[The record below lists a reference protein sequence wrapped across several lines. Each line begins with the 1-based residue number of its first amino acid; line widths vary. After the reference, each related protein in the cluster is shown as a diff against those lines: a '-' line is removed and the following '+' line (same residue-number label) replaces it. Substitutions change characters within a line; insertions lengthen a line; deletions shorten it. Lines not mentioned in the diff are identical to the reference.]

1 MQLGTTRFGTV
12 TIDANDIL
20 LFPSGLIAF
29 EDCQHWVILGDAEN
43 DAVGWLQCV
52 SRPDVA
58 LPVVSPR
65 RFVTDYQVRVMRS
78 ELAPLQLSELDQAYV
93 LGIISR
99 NEASLTLNLKAP
111 VIINL
116 DRHLGRQIITTDQQ
130 PVQFEL
136 TTLPVAALRKSA

>member
-1 MQLGTTRFGTV
+1 MQIGTTRFGTV

-20 LFPSGLIAF
+20 LFPAGLIAF
-29 EDCQHWVILGDAEN
+29 EDCRHWVILGDAQN

-65 RFVTDYQVRVMRS
+65 RFVADYQVRVLRR
-78 ELAPLQLSELDQAYV
+78 ELAPLQLSEVDQAYV
-93 LGIISR
+93 LGIVSR
-99 NEASLTLNLKAP
+99 NESSLTLNLKAP

-116 DRHLGRQIITTDQQ
+116 DRHLGRQVITTDKQ

-136 TTLPVAALRKSA
+136 TSLPAATLRKSA